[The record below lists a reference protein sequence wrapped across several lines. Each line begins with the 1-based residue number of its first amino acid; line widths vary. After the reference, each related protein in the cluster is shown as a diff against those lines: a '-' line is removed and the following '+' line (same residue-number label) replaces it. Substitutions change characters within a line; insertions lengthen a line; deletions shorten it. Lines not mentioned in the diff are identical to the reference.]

1 MVSVK
6 SIGVSLSEQYLA
18 VRKQSVNICQ
28 PLELEDYLVQP
39 MTDASPPKWHLAHV
53 TWFFETFILKTF
65 VPGYRPFKQ
74 SYEVLF
80 NSYYNGVG
88 EQFPRSRRGTLSRPT
103 VSEVLRYREYVDEA
117 MLTLLDR
124 EASDEVVFKTTLG
137 LHHEQQ
143 HQELLFTDLKYNFG
157 NNPLAPSYNACQ
169 TPPAGQSKPLT
180 FTGYK
185 GGVHQIGIDAGKAF
199 FF

>member
-1 MVSVK
+1 MVSVN
-6 SIGVSLSEQYLA
+6 SFGVSLSEQYLA

-28 PLELEDYLVQP
+28 PLEIEDYLVQP

-53 TWFFETFILKTF
+53 TWFFETFILKSF
-65 VPGYRPFKQ
+65 VPGYRPYKQ

-88 EQFPRSRRGTLSRPT
+88 KQFPRSRRGTLSRPT
-103 VSEVLRYREYVDEA
+103 VSEVLHYREHVDET
-117 MLTLLDR
+117 MLALLDSD
-124 EASDEVVFKTTLG
+124 ASDEVVFKITLG

-157 NNPLAPSYNACQ
+157 HNPLAPSYNGCQ
-169 TPPAGQSKPLT
+169 TLPGGHSEPLA
-180 FTGYK
+180 FSGYQ
-185 GGVHQIGIDAGKAF
+185 GGVYQIGIDAGR
-199 FF
+199 